1 VSSVLFQVKIWQKIT
16 HSRQVKVHHEA
27 VTSNLTNNLLQLQK
41 MLEDNGATISEL
53 KADGSI
59 KLDHVTHVI
68 SATSDFP
75 QYNLTCERMLPVLTP
90 AWITASLLRNKQ
102 APPRSFTPDPRLIFS
117 GVTICCAGLP
127 TGDKDAIIGAVAAM
141 GGQESCNLTKFVTH
155 IVALTEEH
163 EKCKAALD
171 KRMKCKII
179 LPHWYS

>member
-1 VSSVLFQVKIWQKIT
+1 
-16 HSRQVKVHHEA
+16 
-27 VTSNLTNNLLQLQK
+27 
-41 MLEDNGATISEL
+41 LEDNGATISEL

-59 KLDHVTHVI
+59 KLDHVTHII

-75 QYNLTCERMLPVLTP
+75 QYSLACEHMLPVLTP
-90 AWITASLLRNKQ
+90 GWITASLLRNKL

-117 GVTICCAGLP
+117 GLTICCAGLP

-141 GGQESCNLTKFVTH
+141 GGQESSNLTKLVTH

-171 KRMKCKII
+171 KRMKCKIV
-179 LPHWYS
+179 LPHWYGEESPLAYLLVDNVQV